1 MKQYGYARISTPK
14 QNINRQISNIK
25 AAYPDAII
33 LEEVYTG
40 TKIERKEFNKLLKKV
55 NPGDVII
62 FDEVSRMSRNAED
75 GFKLYK
81 NLFERNIEL
90 VFLKEPHISTGTYK
104 KALANN
110 ISMTGTNVDY
120 ILQGINKYLLAL
132 AEEQIKLAF
141 IQSEKEVS
149 YLRKRTSEGIYNAK
163 LNGKQ
168 IGAIKGKKLTT
179 KKSIHAKK
187 EIIEKSKTFY
197 GTISDK
203 DLIKITGLAR
213 NTFYKYK
220 NEIKKEIRDSFD
232 MTEKK
237 MLEDLENSYPTE
249 NLRNRQ
255 LLS

>member
-110 ISMTGTNVDY
+110 IEDKKHIES
-120 ILQGINKYLLAL
+120 L
-132 AEEQIKLAF
+132 
-141 IQSEKEVS
+141 
-149 YLRKRTSEGIYNAK
+149 YND
-163 LNGKQ
+163 L
-168 IGAIKGKKLTT
+168 KKLT
-179 KKSIHAKK
+179 
-187 EIIEKSKTFY
+187 E
-197 GTISDK
+197 G
-203 DLIKITGLAR
+203 
-213 NTFYKYK
+213 
-220 NEIKKEIRDSFD
+220 
-232 MTEKK
+232 
-237 MLEDLENSYPTE
+237 
-249 NLRNRQ
+249 
-255 LLS
+255 